1 MAAARQPD
9 ATPGS
14 RLAELVNRLWNR
26 TPVVDDVTTLARRMA
41 KRIDAKPGE
50 LSTRDLQLLTLGDPR
65 YSNDDLFAAENAL
78 RDAGYYRL
86 HPFSPSYYAK
96 SVWWPPDKAKIAAA
110 VKRCAPGAHRDLLLR
125 VMLHPA
131 PETLSEAC

>member
-1 MAAARQPD
+1 MAATRQPD
-9 ATPGS
+9 ATPPG

-26 TPVVDDVTTLARRMA
+26 TPVVDEVTALARRMA
-41 KRIDAKPGE
+41 KRIDTKPGE
-50 LSTRDLQLLTLGDPR
+50 LSTLDLQLPTLGDPR
-65 YSNDDLFAAENAL
+65 YSNDELFAAENAL

-86 HPFSPSYYAK
+86 HPFPPGYPAR

-110 VKRCAPGAHRDLLLR
+110 IERCLPGEHRELLLR

-131 PETLSEAC
+131 PETLPEAC